1 MRTVTSF
8 QFGRLSTPANER
20 AGTKR
25 PAGAVW
31 AGIDELK

>member
-8 QFGRLSTPANER
+8 QFGRFSTPPNVR

-31 AGIDELK
+31 SGIDELK